1 MRNRY
6 HRNYKLFSAYL
17 DNKVSEQE
25 KQLLK
30 SHLDRCAF
38 CREVVEE
45 MALLGRILRSDTI
58 PEPDRNL
65 FESIISETET
75 IARRV
80 SNRRRVFHLSAAL
93 GGFAV
98 AGVAFFLFFRVSH
111 RPLFY
116 GENVEF
122 AKRDGTKEAVPLEQ
136 KDSPH
141 LFSGKEKKKSLEDKN
156 HKTQEE
162 LPALAMAP
170 SSSMTS
176 PVGGPIYEAEALIG
190 QGKPFSEEKEMDT
203 SSARELSCAESP
215 SEKLMKKM
223 EPIPSD
229 FLKRDQQRAVRGASI
244 SLSLSDKEDGKNIV
258 GTIPYGALLIRS
270 FEQWRRICGEKD
282 LPEIDWNSQMFLL
295 LPLSY
300 DCGGYKIVAVI
311 EKEDRLLVQY
321 QTLPSQPLLVRIDCP
336 YQCEKIPR
344 REVVELEEKRDSV
357 DIPKE

>member
-38 CREVVEE
+38 CREIIEE
-45 MALLGRILRSDTI
+45 MALLGTILRSDTI

-75 IARRV
+75 IARRA

-93 GGFAV
+93 GGLAV
-98 AGVAFFLFFRVSH
+98 TGIAFFLFFRVLH

-122 AKRDGTKEAVPLEQ
+122 AKRDGTKEAVFLEQ
-136 KDSPH
+136 KDSSP
-141 LFSGKEKKKSLEDKN
+141 LLSGKEKKKSLEDKN

-162 LPALAMAP
+162 LPAFAMAP

-176 PVGGPIYEAEALIG
+176 PVGGSIHEADALIG
-190 QGKPFSEEKEMDT
+190 QKKLFSEEKEMDT
-203 SSARELSCAESP
+203 SSVRELSCAESP
-215 SEKLMKKM
+215 SEKRKDKT
-223 EPIPSD
+223 EAIPLDS
-229 FLKRDQQRAVRGASI
+229 LKRDQQRALRGSSI

-258 GTIPYGALLIRS
+258 GTIPYGAVLIRS
-270 FEQWRRICGEKD
+270 FEEWRRVCGEKD
-282 LPEIDWNSQMFLL
+282 LPEIDWNSHIFLL
-295 LPLSY
+295 LPLSSARA
-300 DCGGYKIVAVI
+300 GYKIVAVV

-321 QTLPSQPLLVRIDCP
+321 QILSSQTLPVRMDCP

-344 REVVELEEKRDSV
+344 RALVELEEKKHTSDS
-357 DIPKE
+357 PKD